1 MRYILSLFLTLALF
15 SAPSFSQ
22 KKDSYRVR
30 TIVIDPGHGGNKPGA
45 IGSKTSEK
53 TIVLSIAKK
62 FGKLVADNY
71 PDVKIIYTRTT
82 DVDISLAERAHIAN
96 RNKADL
102 FISIHANS
110 HPTSSPTGVE
120 TFVMGLSE
128 SRANLAVAQKENA
141 DILLEADY
149 KENADYKGFDPNSPE
164 SYVML
169 TMFQN
174 AYLDKSLN
182 FAQAIQNQYKQNL
195 KTINR
200 GVKQAELFVLYKTT
214 CPSVLTEVGFISNPA
229 EEAFMMS
236 DEGQAKIA
244 ISLFNAFMTF
254 KANEEGTAK
263 LTNPKLDIPGAPKA
277 ATPTPATAEK
287 KETPPPA
294 EPVAAAPAQPAETPV
309 AAKPAEPV
317 KPVEPAKPVKPA
329 EPAKPVKPAEPVQQP
344 VVETPQPTTP
354 PRPVPTTELVTP
366 PAAPQPAQP
375 LPATPPANTAAP
387 TATEFFTVQFL
398 STADDLKSG
407 APEFQGLTD
416 VMMVRN
422 GKLFCY
428 SVGRFATF
436 AEASEYCKKLQ
447 KETPFKDAWALRR
460 AADKVTYLDGTS
472 STPAAPTTPAAPA
485 AAPTTTATATPAPA
499 ATATPA
505 ATTPSQ
511 SGVIYRV
518 QIFTSKK
525 VLKAGA
531 PELQGIKD
539 FHRDPYGKVYIYSVG
554 NYKSLDEARKRAA
567 NIRATTP
574 FKDAFVIGFKNGKKI
589 NID

>member
-1 MRYILSLFLTLALF
+1 MKKTLFLVALALLSLTA
-15 SAPSFSQ
+15 SAQQPLL
-22 KKDSYRVR
+22 
-30 TIVIDPGHGGNKPGA
+30 
-45 IGSKTSEK
+45 KT
-53 TIVLSIAKK
+53 
-62 FGKLVADNY
+62 
-71 PDVKIIYTRTT
+71 
-82 DVDISLAERAHIAN
+82 H
-96 RNKADL
+96 
-102 FISIHANS
+102 
-110 HPTSSPTGVE
+110 VE
-120 TFVMGLSE
+120 TGDVQGILDGTD
-128 SRANLAVAQKENA
+128 LAV
-141 DILLEADY
+141 
-149 KENADYKGFDPNSPE
+149 
-164 SYVML
+164 
-169 TMFQN
+169 
-174 AYLDKSLN
+174 
-182 FAQAIQNQYKQNL
+182 
-195 KTINR
+195 
-200 GVKQAELFVLYKTT
+200 
-214 CPSVLTEVGFISNPA
+214 
-229 EEAFMMS
+229 
-236 DEGQAKIA
+236 
-244 ISLFNAFMTF
+244 F
-254 KANEEGTAK
+254 KA
-263 LTNPKLDIPGAPKA
+263 IPY
-277 ATPTPATAEK
+277 
-287 KETPPPA
+287 
-294 EPVAAAPAQPAETPV
+294 AAPPV
-309 AAKPAEPV
+309 GDL
-317 KPVEPAKPVKPA
+317 
-329 EPAKPVKPAEPVQQP
+329 
-344 VVETPQPTTP
+344 
-354 PRPVPTTELVTP
+354 RWR
-366 PAAPQPAQP
+366 APQPAQP

-485 AAPTTTATATPAPA
+485 AAPTTT
-499 ATATPA
+499 PA

-525 VLKAGA
+525 VLKADA

-574 FKDAFVIGFKNGKKI
+574 FKDAFVICFKNGKKI
-589 NID
+589 TID